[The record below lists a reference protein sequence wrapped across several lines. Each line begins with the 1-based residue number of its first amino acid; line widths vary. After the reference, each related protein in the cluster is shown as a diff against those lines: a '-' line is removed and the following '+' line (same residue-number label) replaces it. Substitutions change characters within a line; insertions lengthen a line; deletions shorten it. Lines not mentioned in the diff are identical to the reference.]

1 MYVREAVDRES
12 LVHYVIH
19 PEETYREAIP
29 VKVITDEAVN
39 SVALGSSEG
48 DIELDCKNINGYKIF
63 TATADIADG
72 KEYVLKINGNETD
85 RIIGAKILDHFE
97 FDGTKIVK
105 FLADTETAEIPEYI
119 TEIADDAFDGFAGTI
134 YCYPNSAAETFA
146 KEKGVAYEAF
156 SFTVNVSDIRM
167 NPDEVAEIEVTA
179 SPYMPK
185 DFTLKAEFND
195 AVIDYANGVITAL
208 APGYTRLQ
216 LSSAGGMWSEEI
228 RIYVGGGVTKGDLN
242 ADGKINSIDALTILQ
257 ANVGNIILDDVKQLA
272 ADVNGDGRVN
282 SIDALIVLQISTEK
296 RSIWDYIK

>member
-39 SVALGSSEG
+39 SVTLGSSEG

-63 TATADIADG
+63 TVTADIADG

-97 FDGTKIVK
+97 IDGTKIVK

-119 TEIADDAFDGFAGTI
+119 TEIADDAFDGFEGTI

-146 KEKGVAYEAF
+146 KEKGIAYEAF

-208 APGYTRLQ
+208 APGYTRLK

-242 ADGKINSIDALTILQ
+242 ADEKINSIDALTILQ
-257 ANVGNIILDDVKQLA
+257 AV
-272 ADVNGDGRVN
+272 
-282 SIDALIVLQISTEK
+282 
-296 RSIWDYIK
+296 